1 MSPLPVYSFDDKY
14 AADTEAFT
22 FNLSG
27 WLGDADALSG
37 TPAATVAP
45 SDATVQSVTVAG
57 SLVTVWIVGGTAATT
72 YTIEIEAVT
81 TAGRDCRIRGTF
93 GVEA

>member
-1 MSPLPVYSFDDKY
+1 MSPLPVYTFDDKY

-22 FNLSG
+22 FNLSA
-27 WLGDADALSG
+27 WLGISDALASS
-37 TPAATVAP
+37 PSATVEPA
-45 SDATVQSVTVAG
+45 DATVQSVNVSG
-57 SLVTVWIVGGTAATT
+57 SLVTVWVNGGTAGTT

-93 GVEA
+93 NVEV